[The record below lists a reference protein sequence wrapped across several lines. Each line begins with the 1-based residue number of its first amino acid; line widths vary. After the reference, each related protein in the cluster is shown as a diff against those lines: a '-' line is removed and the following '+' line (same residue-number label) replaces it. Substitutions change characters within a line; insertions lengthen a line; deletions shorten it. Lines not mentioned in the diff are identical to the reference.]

1 MNVTHGARSR
11 SKHLIL
17 ILARE
22 FASKL
27 ATPMFVADAKG
38 DVVFYNEA
46 AERVLG
52 RPFAEGMEMPAGE
65 WVSLFHPETLE
76 GQPMELTEMAAAIA
90 LLERRPAHG
99 PLRITGLDG
108 HRRAVAVTAFP
119 LFARADELVG
129 MVSIFWEQAEPKES

>member
-1 MNVTHGARSR
+1 MIVGRGAGTK

-38 DVVFYNEA
+38 DVVYYNEA

-52 RPFAEGMEMPAGE
+52 RPFAEGIEMSADE

-76 GQPMELTEMAAAIA
+76 GRPMELTEMAAGIA
-90 LLERRPAHG
+90 FLERRTAHG

-108 HRRAVAVTAFP
+108 HRRTVAVTAFP
-119 LFARADELVG
+119 LFARADEFVG
-129 MVSIFWEQAEPKES
+129 MVAIFWEQAEPKES

>member
-1 MNVTHGARSR
+1 MAHGARAK

-46 AERVLG
+46 AEKVLG
-52 RPFAEGMEMPAGE
+52 RPFAEGMEMSADE
-65 WVSLFHPETLE
+65 WVSLFDLETLE
-76 GQPMELTEMAAAIA
+76 GEPMELTEMAAGIA
-90 LLERRPAHG
+90 LLERRPAHRA
-99 PLRITGLDG
+99 LRIMGLDG
-108 HRRAVAVTAFP
+108 RRRIVAVTAFP
-119 LFARADELVG
+119 LFARADEFIG
-129 MVSIFWEQAEPKES
+129 MVAIFWEQAEPTEA

>member
-1 MNVTHGARSR
+1 MNVAHGARSR

-46 AERVLG
+46 AEKVLG
-52 RPFAEGMEMPAGE
+52 RPFAEGMEMSADE
-65 WVSLFHPETLE
+65 WVSLFHVEALE
-76 GQPMELTEMAAAIA
+76 GRPMELTEMAAGIA

-99 PLRITGLDG
+99 ALRITGLDG
-108 HRRAVAVTAFP
+108 HQRTVAVTSFP
-119 LFARADELVG
+119 LFARADEFIG
-129 MVSIFWEQAEPKES
+129 MVAIFWEQAEPKES